1 VKTLALLACSLLL
14 FADTLEAQIAP
25 CSGVQDPGTKIL
37 LDEIVASTPGAANL
51 LQPLASRLD
60 AGLLQVQTELG
71 LDLNLKVLPCVNRK
85 PTGPAD
91 FTRSVVDQLN
101 VRNVVMEVWGVT
113 TEVKDAQGRAVQ
125 EASVGYVLVPVRLNE
140 LQSQRP
146 PGAFVIPY
154 RARPSDPAADL
165 LRLVDQ
171 SGRLAAYAMLAAG
184 SRALRAAQD
193 AAAGRRPRNTAEDD
207 WAVARKRLCAAQA
220 LFTSLKPPPA
230 ASDMQLVDYTRT
242 LAAQTIT
249 GAKAD
254 QRYSGSL
261 KLQPENL
268 PCPTGR

>member
-1 VKTLALLACSLLL
+1 MVRLILLVASLVLR
-14 FADTLEAQIAP
+14 ATVAQAQIAP

-71 LDLNLKVLPCVNRK
+71 LDLTLQVLPCLNRK

-146 PGAFVIPY
+146 PGAFVIAY

-171 SGRLAAYAMLAAG
+171 SGRLAAYATLASG

-193 AAAGRRPRNTAEDD
+193 AAAGRRPRNTTEDD
-207 WAVARKRLCAAQA
+207 WAVARKRLCASQS
-220 LFTSLKPPPA
+220 LFASLKPPA
-230 ASDMQLVDYTRT
+230 APSDMQLADYARA
-242 LAAQTIT
+242 LASQTIA

-254 QRYSGSL
+254 QRYAGAL